1 MSSIGRPH
9 EGLAVTSSNGK
20 STWPITLAV
29 VGGPLAV
36 ALVLAKIWFA
46 VFAAPTSAAGIIT
59 VAAAEQLQSWVF
71 WTFLLASGA
80 AVALLHLRIRG
91 AADVSPGVT
100 AILMHLRH
108 GDLSGAVAAGR
119 ESGVL
124 PPEAEE
130 ALLRLGAGRDALR
143 RTADDQRHALE
154 SMSQALTT
162 LTESLSQQS
171 ASVQEISR
179 SLTERL
185 KFHKELSEN
194 LDGLSH
200 SAEESSSSVLEM
212 VAINNEVRENIH
224 NLSMSVQETTTA
236 IEEMTF
242 SSKEVAKNIEEL
254 STAAEETAAS
264 MNQMDVSIS
273 QVETN
278 ANETSKLSETVTKDA
293 ETGVTAINRTIE
305 GIDKIKESSRVAADV
320 IGSLGQK
327 ISEIGNI
334 LNVIDDVAEQ
344 TNLLALNAAII
355 AAQAGEHGRGFAVVA
370 DEIKAL
376 AERTGASTKEIAELI
391 KGVQDESKNA
401 ISVMSKG
408 VEDVEE
414 GVRLGHDAESALR
427 KIVDSAKRSTL
438 MIQAIAQATVEQ
450 AKGSKQ
456 VTNAISHI
464 AATVQQ
470 IAFATAEQAKGSEQ
484 IMQSAERMKVITQQV
499 ERSADEQNRGGRQ
512 VTEAIENI
520 REKVERISAA
530 AREQTDGNER
540 VAAASTQLLSAS
552 DRALDA
558 SHQIERLLGDT
569 SSHLDQLVSS
579 VKN

>member
-1 MSSIGRPH
+1 MSSFGHTNDGIG
-9 EGLAVTSSNGK
+9 VTSSGAK
-20 STWPITLAV
+20 HTLLITLII
-29 VGGPLAV
+29 VGAPLGV
-36 ALVLAKIWFA
+36 ALILTKIWFS
-46 VFAAPTSAAGIIT
+46 VFIGANAPPEVLHI
-59 VAAAEQLQSWVF
+59 AEQLDSWFF
-71 WTFLLASGA
+71 WTFFFASIA
-80 AVALLHLRIRG
+80 AVALLHWRNRG
-91 AADVSPGVT
+91 ISESSLGLT
-100 AILMHLRH
+100 AIIAHLRR
-108 GDLSGAVAAGR
+108 GR
-119 ESGVL
+119 LQEAITVGIQNGVL
-124 PPEAEE
+124 PPEIENALTSITPSQDKIKRLVNEPRRSLE
-130 ALLRLGAGRDALR
+130 AM
-143 RTADDQRHALE
+143 
-154 SMSQALTT
+154 SMSLTP
-162 LTESLSQQS
+162 LSEGLSQQS

-185 KFHKELSEN
+185 VFHKELSEN

-200 SAEESSSSVLEM
+200 SAEESSSSVLQM

-278 ANETSKLSETVTKDA
+278 ATETSKLSETVTKDA
-293 ETGVTAINRTIE
+293 ETGVAAINRTIE

-320 IGSLGQK
+320 ISSLGQK
-327 ISEIGNI
+327 ISKIGNI

-401 ISVMSKG
+401 VSVMSKG
-408 VEDVEE
+408 VDDVEE

-456 VTNAISHI
+456 VTNAIGHI

-484 IMQSAERMKVITQQV
+484 IMQSAERMKIITQQV

-520 REKVERISAA
+520 REKVERITIA
-530 AREQTDGNER
+530 AREQTQDNER
-540 VAAASTQLLSAS
+540 VATASTQLFNAS
-552 DRALDA
+552 ERALES
-558 SHQIERLLGDT
+558 SHQIEKLLGQT
-569 SSHLDQLVSS
+569 SSHLDDLVSTVS
-579 VKN
+579 N

>member
-1 MSSIGRPH
+1 LVALLLAKLWGVALFGDGQPQ
-9 EGLAVTSSNGK
+9 AVTAAVDRIIAWVMW
-20 STWPITLAV
+20 TFALAV
-29 VGGPLAV
+29 VA
-36 ALVLAKIWFA
+36 ALGALYMRLRGAGEQGALTEAVLAGLARGEIEEA
-46 VFAAPTSAAGIIT
+46 LSRARAA
-59 VAAAEQLQSWVF
+59 
-71 WTFLLASGA
+71 
-80 AVALLHLRIRG
+80 
-91 AADVSPGVT
+91 
-100 AILMHLRH
+100 
-108 GDLSGAVAAGR
+108 GAVATAT
-119 ESGVL
+119 E
-124 PPEAEE
+124 
-130 ALLRLGAGRDALR
+130 DALR
-143 RTADDQRHALE
+143 RLVRERDDLRASVGDQSQALE
-154 SMSQALTT
+154 SMGLALTT
-162 LTESLSQQS
+162 LTETQAQQGQ
-171 ASVQEISR
+171 SVQEVSR
-179 SLTERL
+179 SLEERL
-185 KFHKELSEN
+185 KFHRGLSEHV
-194 LDGLSH
+194 DGLSH
-200 SAEESSSSVLEM
+200 SAEESSSSILEM

-224 NLSMSVQETTTA
+224 NLALSVQETTTA

-264 MNQMDVSIS
+264 MNEMDVSIS

-293 ETGVTAINRTIE
+293 ETGVAAINRTIE
-305 GIDKIKESSRVAADV
+305 GIDKIKESSRVAAQV

-327 ISEIGNI
+327 INEIGNI

-376 AERTGASTKEIAELI
+376 AERTGASTKEIAGLI

-401 ISVMSKG
+401 VAVMSKG
-408 VEDVEE
+408 VDDVEE

-456 VTNAISHI
+456 VTNAISRI
-464 AATVQQ
+464 AETVQQ
-470 IAFATAEQAKGSEQ
+470 IAFATAEQAKGSEH

-520 REKVERISAA
+520 REKVERISAG
-530 AREQTDGNER
+530 AREQSEDNER
-540 VAAASTQLLSAS
+540 VAAAAMQLKSAS
-552 DRALDA
+552 ERA
-558 SHQIERLLGDT
+558 SESGRQIERLLGET
-569 SSHLDQLVSS
+569 AAKLGRLASPGRE
-579 VKN
+579 

>member
-1 MSSIGRPH
+1 MPGTTTRPSSQSFLTLAYAAVPIAVALLASRFIESSLLGDVTAPAVVQKAEQVSNWLFVCFLLGGGGATALLFFRLRSSTESSGALEAIVAALSRNDAQGALELARQHGQTTPGI
-9 EGLAVTSSNGK
+9 EDGLTRVSRVQEGIKRLTSEQRRNLEGMGLAVT
-20 STWPITLAV
+20 TL
-29 VGGPLAV
+29 
-36 ALVLAKIWFA
+36 
-46 VFAAPTSAAGIIT
+46 S
-59 VAAAEQLQSWVF
+59 
-71 WTFLLASGA
+71 
-80 AVALLHLRIRG
+80 
-91 AADVSPGVT
+91 
-100 AILMHLRH
+100 
-108 GDLSGAVAAGR
+108 
-119 ESGVL
+119 
-124 PPEAEE
+124 
-130 ALLRLGAGRDALR
+130 
-143 RTADDQRHALE
+143 
-154 SMSQALTT
+154 
-162 LTESLSQQS
+162 ESLTQQVS
-171 ASVQEISR
+171 AIQELTR
-179 SLTERL
+179 SLDERL
-185 KFHKELSEN
+185 SFHKGLAEN
-194 LDGLSH
+194 IDGLSH
-200 SAEESSSSVLEM
+200 SAEESSSSILEM

-224 NLSMSVQETTTA
+224 NLALSVQETTTA

-293 ETGVTAINRTIE
+293 ETGVAAINRTIE
-305 GIDKIKESSRVAADV
+305 GIDKIKESSRVAASV
-320 IGSLGQK
+320 IGSLGNK
-327 ISEIGNI
+327 INEIGNI

-456 VTNAISHI
+456 VTNAISRI
-464 AATVQQ
+464 AETVQQ
-470 IAFATAEQAKGSEQ
+470 IAFATAEQAKGSEH

-520 REKVERISAA
+520 REMVERISTA
-530 AREQTDGNER
+530 AREQTEGTER
-540 VAAASTQLLSAS
+540 VATATTQIRTAGERSLESCRQL
-552 DRALDA
+552 
-558 SHQIERLLGDT
+558 ERLLGESASRLD
-569 SSHLDQLVSS
+569 SSASG
-579 VKN
+579 

>member
-1 MSSIGRPH
+1 MTSLSRPS
-9 EGLAVTSSNGK
+9 EGAATSASPVKRAGL
-20 STWPITLAV
+20 ITLGV
-29 VGGPLAV
+29 VGAPLAA
-36 ALVLAKIWFA
+36 ALVFSKVWYFA
-46 VFAAPTSAAGIIT
+46 LVGPNEAPQV
-59 VAAAEQLQSWVF
+59 VAMADRIQGWLF
-71 WTFLLASGA
+71 WTFFLASAA
-80 AVALLHLRIRG
+80 AVVLLLTRLRGGSERAPGADAVLALLTRG
-91 AADVSPGVT
+91 DFAGAVNEGR
-100 AILMHLRH
+100 RH
-108 GDLSGAVAAGR
+108 GLLSVA
-119 ESGVL
+119 
-124 PPEAEE
+124 AEE
-130 ALLRLGAGRDALR
+130 AAARLSGQRNLIR
-143 RTADDQRHALE
+143 KTADDQRRALE
-154 SMSQALTT
+154 SMSLTLTT
-162 LTESLSQQS
+162 LSETLSQQS
-171 ASVQEISR
+171 ASVQEVSR
-179 SLTERL
+179 SLEQRL
-185 KFHKELSEN
+185 KFHNTLSEN
-194 LDGLSH
+194 VDGLSH

-278 ANETSKLSETVTKDA
+278 STETSKLSETVTKDA
-293 ETGVTAINRTIE
+293 EIGVTAINRTIE

-408 VEDVEE
+408 VEDVQE

-520 REKVERISAA
+520 REKVERISAE
-530 AREQTDGNER
+530 AREQSKGNER
-540 VAAASTQLLSAS
+540 VAAAAAQLRTGSERSLEAG
-552 DRALDA
+552 R
-558 SHQIERLLGDT
+558 QIERLLGDT
-569 SSHLDQLVSS
+569 SAHLDQLVSS
-579 VKN
+579 AKD